1 MRTKKILVID
11 DDEMNLKVAKMLL
24 EKKLPCEVLCAA
36 GGHEGLEILRN
47 RRVDLVLLDILM
59 PEFDGIET
67 LQEIRGDERI
77 KNVPVMMLTASGDVE
92 NIQKVSTLGV
102 KDYIIK
108 PFVPADLIKRVEKI
122 FEEINSADIL
132 LIGDDITEL
141 LNMKKIID
149 ENFPYDVRTAATFDE
164 AAELLRDMNFKLI
177 VASAN
182 MKFVD
187 GFNVMKFLSA
197 DKKFS
202 AIPFALATSDKILEV
217 VDKINVPAVQK
228 IS

>member
-1 MRTKKILVID
+1 
-11 DDEMNLKVAKMLL
+11 
-24 EKKLPCEVLCAA
+24 
-36 GGHEGLEILRN
+36 
-47 RRVDLVLLDILM
+47 
-59 PEFDGIET
+59 
-67 LQEIRGDERI
+67 
-77 KNVPVMMLTASGDVE
+77 
-92 NIQKVSTLGV
+92 
-102 KDYIIK
+102 
-108 PFVPADLIKRVEKI
+108 
-122 FEEINSADIL
+122 L

-149 ENFPYDVRTAATFDE
+149 KNFPYDVRTAATFDE
-164 AAELLRDMNFKLI
+164 AAEILRDMNFKLI

-187 GFNVMKFLSA
+187 GFNIMKFLSA

-202 AIPFALATSDKILEV
+202 AIPFALATSDEILEV

>member
-1 MRTKKILVID
+1 MRTKTILVID
-11 DDEMNLKVAKMLL
+11 DDEMNLKVAKMFL
-24 EKKLPCEVLCAA
+24 ERKLPCEVLCAA

-67 LQEIRGDERI
+67 LREIRDDERI
-77 KNVPVMMLTASGDVE
+77 KNVSVMMLTASGDVE
-92 NIQKVSTLGV
+92 NIQKVGTLGV

-132 LIGDDITEL
+132 LIGDDESEL

-149 ENFPYDVRTAATFDE
+149 KNFPYDVRTAATFDE

-187 GFNVMKFLSA
+187 GFNIMKFLSA

-202 AIPFALATSDKILEV
+202 AIPFALATSDEILEV

>member
-11 DDEMNLKVAKMLL
+11 DDEMNLKVAKMFL

-67 LQEIRGDERI
+67 LQEIRDDERI

-92 NIQKVSTLGV
+92 NIQKVGTLGV

-141 LNMKKIID
+141 RVMKKIID
-149 ENFPYDVRTAATFDE
+149 EKFPYDVRTAATFDE

-187 GFNVMKFLSA
+187 GFNIMKFLSA

-202 AIPFALATSDKILEV
+202 VIPFALATSDEILEV